1 MSTLRSICTPQLK
14 TIHRG
19 KVRDSLRV
27 DDATR
32 LLVVSDR
39 LSAFD
44 RVLDTSIP
52 MKGEVLSR
60 LSNWWFGKTVDIV
73 PNHVLRVVDPIAT
86 LVKEVEPIRI
96 EMIVRGYLTGSMGR
110 AYDAGVR
117 TFCGVDVPDGLK
129 TNQRFPQ
136 PLVTPTTKE
145 KNDREISP
153 AEIVAEGWTTAE
165 RYEQMKAVALRLFE
179 RGSRILAEKGLILVD
194 TKYEFGLLG
203 GELVLI
209 DEIHTPD
216 SSRMWDQAAY
226 DKDPLKV
233 EAHDKEYVRA
243 WLRANRRDGQY
254 PTALPDDVVR
264 ETTRRYV
271 DIYERITGEKLEVST
286 EDPRV
291 RLARH
296 LHAAGLIKDG
306 FVVFVMGSRADLD
319 HAQKMKAV
327 IESYGIFA
335 DVRVCSAHKNG
346 EDLPALLAEY
356 DLAIEPGAIV
366 AIAGL
371 SNGLGGSLAANS
383 CLPVISCPPF
393 KDNVDMML
401 NLNSSLMMPSAV
413 PNMTVVR
420 PREAAAAALRALNLP
435 RLKDRFREE
444 IVEMKERLRYDDRE
458 VREAA
463 HA

>member
-1 MSTLRSICTPQLK
+1 MTTLTTVCTPQLK

-27 DDATR
+27 DARSR

-44 RVLDTSIP
+44 RVLDTEIP

-60 LSNWWFGKTVDIV
+60 LSNWWFNQTADIV
-73 PNHVLRVVDPIAT
+73 PNHVLKAVDPVAT

-96 EMIVRGYLTGSMGR
+96 EMVVRGYLTGSMGR
-110 AYDAGVR
+110 AYDSGVR
-117 TFCGVDVPDGLK
+117 TFCGVDLPEGLK
-129 TNQRFPQ
+129 ANQRFPQ

-153 AEIVAEGWTTAE
+153 SEIASEGWTTAE
-165 RYEQMKAVALRLFE
+165 RYAQMKEVALRLFE
-179 RGSRILAEKGLILVD
+179 RGSRVLAEKGLILVD

-203 GELVLI
+203 DQLILI

-226 DKDPLKV
+226 DRDPLKV
-233 EAHDKEYVRA
+233 ESHDKEYVRA
-243 WLRANRRDGQY
+243 WLRQNRKNGEY
-254 PTALPDDVVR
+254 PTVLPDEVVR

-271 DIYERITGEKLEVST
+271 DIYERITGGKLEMSS
-286 EDPRV
+286 EDPRA
-291 RLARH
+291 RLARN
-296 LHAAGLIKDG
+296 LHREGFIRDG
-306 FVVFVMGSRADLD
+306 FVVIVMGSKADVG
-319 HAQKMKAV
+319 HANQMKAV
-327 IESYGIFA
+327 VEEHGVYA
-335 DVRVCSAHKNG
+335 DLRVCSAHKNG

-356 DLAIEPGAIV
+356 DAAIEPGAII

-371 SNGLGGSLAANS
+371 SNGLGGALAANS

-393 KDNVDMML
+393 KDGVDMLL

-413 PNMTVVR
+413 PNMTVVK
-420 PREAAAAALRALNLP
+420 PKEAALAALRALNL
-435 RLKDRFREE
+435 RCLKDRFRNE
-444 IVEMKERLRYDDRE
+444 IVEMKNGLRYDDRNI
-458 VREAA
+458 REAA

>member
-1 MSTLRSICTPQLK
+1 MSTLPSICTPQLK

-44 RVLDTSIP
+44 RVLDTPVP

-60 LSNWWFGKTVDIV
+60 LSNWWFGQTADVV

-129 TNQRFPQ
+129 PNQRFPQ

-194 TKYEFGLLG
+194 TKYEFGLLN

-226 DKDPLKV
+226 DKDPLQV
-233 EAHDKEYVRA
+233 ESHDKEYVRA
-243 WLRANRRDGQY
+243 WLRANRRNGEY
-254 PTALPDDVVR
+254 PTELPDDVVR

-271 DIYERITGEKLEVST
+271 DIYERITGEKLDVTT
-286 EDPRV
+286 EDPRT
-291 RLARH
+291 RLARN

-306 FVVFVMGSRADLD
+306 FVAFVMGSRADIE
-319 HAQKMKAV
+319 HANKMKAV
-327 IESYGIFA
+327 VESYGVYA

-346 EDLPALLAEY
+346 EDLPELLAEY
-356 DLAIEPGAIV
+356 DPAIEPGAIV

-371 SNGLGGSLAANS
+371 SNGLGGALAANS

-393 KDNVDMML
+393 KDGVDMLL

-413 PNMTVVR
+413 PNMTVVK
-420 PREAAAAALRALNLP
+420 PKEAAAAALRALNLP

-458 VREAA
+458 IREAP